1 MFRNTEKFF
10 YCFILSIGFGMLP
23 FLSWA
28 QEDGIISDQYG
39 EKLGKIDKDGI
50 ISNKYGESQG
60 KIDKDGIVSNKY
72 GESQGKI
79 DKDGI
84 VYDKHGQYI
93 GRADVNHPIS
103 ALLLLKKSQK
113 E

>member
-23 FLSWA
+23 SLSWA

-60 KIDKDGIVSNKY
+60 KIDKDGIV
-72 GESQGKI
+72 
-79 DKDGI
+79 
-84 VYDKHGQYI
+84 YDKHG
-93 GRADVNHPIS
+93 
-103 ALLLLKKSQK
+103 
-113 E
+113 

>member
-23 FLSWA
+23 SLSWA

-39 EKLGKIDKDGI
+39 EKL
-50 ISNKYGESQG
+50 
-60 KIDKDGIVSNKY
+60 
-72 GESQGKI
+72 GKI

>member
-1 MFRNTEKFF
+1 MKEYVQVIWINFSNNIIILTMENSKIFRNTEKFF

-23 FLSWA
+23 SLSWA

-60 KIDKDGIVSNKY
+60 KIDKDGIV
-72 GESQGKI
+72 
-79 DKDGI
+79 
-84 VYDKHGQYI
+84 YDKHG
-93 GRADVNHPIS
+93 
-103 ALLLLKKSQK
+103 
-113 E
+113 

>member
-10 YCFILSIGFGMLP
+10 YCFILSISFGMLP
-23 FLSWA
+23 SLSWA

-39 EKLGKIDKDGI
+39 EKL
-50 ISNKYGESQG
+50 
-60 KIDKDGIVSNKY
+60 
-72 GESQGKI
+72 GKI

>member
-10 YCFILSIGFGMLP
+10 YCFILSISFGMLP
-23 FLSWA
+23 SLSWA
-28 QEDGIISDQYG
+28 QEDGIISDQ
-39 EKLGKIDKDGI
+39 
-50 ISNKYGESQG
+50 YGESQG

>member
-1 MFRNTEKFF
+1 M
-10 YCFILSIGFGMLP
+10 YWFILFISFGMLP
-23 FLSWA
+23 SLSWA

-39 EKLGKIDKDGI
+39 ERL
-50 ISNKYGESQG
+50 
-60 KIDKDGIVSNKY
+60 
-72 GESQGKI
+72 GKI

-84 VYDKHGQYI
+84 VYDKHGQYV
-93 GRADVNHPIS
+93 GRADVNHSIS